1 MGASESVARRAAEIW
16 VDARKREEGTTEG
29 EELEALRVDAEETA
43 EPDVRVRGH
52 MLARGSPGLHK
63 LKRVASAKW

>member
-1 MGASESVARRAAEIW
+1 MGASESVARRAAERW

-29 EELEALRVDAEETA
+29 EELEALRVEEETV

-63 LKRVASAKW
+63 FKRVSSAKW